1 MAISKE
7 LLDILLCPETRQRL
21 TLAEPALLEQLNR
34 EVGASR
40 LRNKAGHAVE
50 QHLDGALVREDRQAA
65 YPIVDGLPI
74 MLIDQAIPLAQLST
88 AK

>member
-7 LLDILLCPETRQRL
+7 LLDILLCPETRQGL

-34 EVGASR
+34 EVGASK
-40 LRNKAGHAVE
+40 LRNKAGHVIE
-50 QHLDGALVREDRQAA
+50 QHLDGALVREDRQTA
-65 YPIVDGLPI
+65 YPIIDGLPI
-74 MLIDQAIPLAQLST
+74 MLIDQAIPLAQVAG